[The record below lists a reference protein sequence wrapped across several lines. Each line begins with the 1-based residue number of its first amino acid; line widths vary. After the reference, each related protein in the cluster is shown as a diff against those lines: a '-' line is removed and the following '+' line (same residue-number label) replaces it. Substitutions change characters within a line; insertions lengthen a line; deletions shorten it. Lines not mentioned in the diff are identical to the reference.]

1 MPASRSHPGLL
12 RRFHDKFLVEER
24 IQPAAAKRNLYIWSV
39 ALAAVGL
46 ASFLVILVDVLG
58 KDGISVIDAP
68 IEHWLD
74 ASRSGTV
81 TVVMIGL
88 AIVFGPIGLPIIV
101 LVVVVTWGIVAKHA
115 WRPLLLACGTLTGV
129 IIVQIITRLVGRSR
143 PPTSL
148 MLFGIDRTYSF
159 PSGHV
164 LGACDFLLILTYL
177 VFSRRTRRRT
187 TVIAFAVAI
196 LLIFAAAT
204 SRVYLGYHWPTDALA
219 SMAISLV
226 ILGSVIAIDTHRTI
240 RVNARDRVS

>member
-1 MPASRSHPGLL
+1 MSTSTAHPGAL
-12 RRFHDKFLVEER
+12 RRFHEKFLVEER
-24 IQPAAAKRNLYIWSV
+24 ILPAASKRNLHVWSIS
-39 ALAAVGL
+39 LAVVGL
-46 ASFLVILVDVLG
+46 AAFAVILVDVVG

-68 IEHWLD
+68 VEHWLD
-74 ASRSGTV
+74 ASRSGPLTA
-81 TVVMIGL
+81 VMIGL

-101 LVVVVTWGIVAKHA
+101 VVVVATWGFFAKHA
-115 WRPLLLACGTLTGV
+115 WRPLLLGCGTLTGV

-177 VFSRRTRRRT
+177 VFSRRKNLRT
-187 TVIAFAVAI
+187 TVVAFVIAV

-226 ILGSVIAIDTHRTI
+226 ILGAVIAVDTHRT
-240 RVNARDRVS
+240 VTVKALDRR